1 LYPAQLRPS
10 SNYLRLIIANFAETA
25 IILVEDK
32 HRTGPRLSLS
42 RKYEKIL
49 PRYLRKIILGIKSIN
64 INNPGVN
71 EKKICQIYYQ
81 PGGAETRRKKKLQY
95 PPKLP

>member
-1 LYPAQLRPS
+1 
-10 SNYLRLIIANFAETA
+10 LIIANFAETA

-71 EKKICQIYYQ
+71 EKKFARSTINPEAPRLAEKKSYDGRCQ
-81 PGGAETRRKKKLQY
+81 
-95 PPKLP
+95 